1 MFLGLR
7 TVIYPAPDL
16 AASKAWWAERLGFDP
31 YFDEPFYVGFEVA
44 GYELGLNPNVDPEAG
59 AISYWGVG
67 DLDAAV
73 ATLLE
78 AGAREGSGIQDT
90 GGGIRVAEV
99 IEPGGAVVGLIENPH
114 FSLPPGVEQPGPGR

>member
-1 MFLGLR
+1 
-7 TVIYPAPDL
+7 
-16 AASKAWWAERLGFDP
+16 
-31 YFDEPFYVGFEVA
+31 VA